1 MITLE
6 NALIVYTVVVTSIIL
21 WNFFKTQAAMKNKLE
36 GLYQDF
42 YSTVD
47 GIYRTMDE
55 HKNTTVDDMAAMR
68 REFDAEIASIY
79 RTIERMEEENS
90 YSSSKK

>member
-6 NALIVYTVVVTSIIL
+6 TALIAYTVVVTGIIL
-21 WNFFKTQAAMKNKLE
+21 WNFFRTQAAMKNKLE

-47 GIYRTMDE
+47 GIYRTIDDQ
-55 HKNTTVDDMAAMR
+55 KNTTVDDMAAMR
-68 REFDAEIASIY
+68 REFDAEIASVY
-79 RTIERMEEENS
+79 RTIERMEEDA

>member
-6 NALIVYTVVVTSIIL
+6 TALIAYTVVVTSIIL
-21 WNFFKTQAAMKNKLE
+21 WNFFRTQAAMKNKLE

-47 GIYRTMDE
+47 GIYRTIDD

-68 REFDAEIASIY
+68 REFDAEIASVY
-79 RTIERMEEENS
+79 RTIERMEEDA